1 MDHDKSMVIRSTDPI
16 LMPATFS
23 DMMTVADVLVKSG
36 FLPESVKTPAQAAAI
51 MIAGRELGFSV
62 MQSFRCI
69 YIVKGKPAMSAQS
82 MGAKIKAAGHYYHV
96 DELSNERC
104 QITFRRTGSP
114 APYTHTF
121 TMDDAKAAGLA
132 GSDTWRKYPKAMLYS
147 RCMSAGARIE
157 MPDVIE
163 GMYTPEE
170 LADPDTLTVDE
181 STGEIIEGTD
191 HTVPQV
197 APAPTPTPTPATTNG
212 NGKARPFPPDGLRG
226 ALAAKA
232 RTYGNLADKRPND
245 GQRGLM
251 VGQLGKLTGD
261 GSKETIEQTRHLF
274 LESMFGKQSSTDLSE
289 AECRAVLDWIAYD
302 ADMAAREMAS
312 VVAAALRAA
321 GQAEFEIPDD
331 NDEAA

>member
-1 MDHDKSMVIRSTDPI
+1 MDHDKSTVIRSTDPI

-212 NGKARPFPPDGLRG
+212 NGKNARWI
-226 ALAAKA
+226 A
-232 RTYGNLADKRPND
+232 RIMVLCGRVNDLTNGRRYNEFHLPNHLQKHYGVASLSEMTDA
-245 GQRGLM
+245 QM
-251 VGQLGKLTGD
+251 T
-261 GSKETIEQTRHLF
+261 E
-274 LESMFGKQSSTDLSE
+274 FGKALNAEIAAEE
-289 AECRAVLDWIAYD
+289 ARIA
-302 ADMAAREMAS
+302 AQESAPA
-312 VVAAALRAA
+312 
-321 GQAEFEIPDD
+321 PDD
-331 NDEAA
+331 EKDEAA